1 MKRELPLV
9 ITALVGL
16 VMIVEYFFEITGAS
30 TAAKEMQ
37 DWAII
42 VAAFALAVAA
52 INLALTHARNIS
64 QKRPGWIHS
73 VLLIV
78 SLIITTISGIFLG
91 MDSGAFSFIF
101 NNIITPCGAAFYAM
115 ACFHLFSAAYR
126 AFRAQTPQAAA
137 LLITGVLVM
146 LGRAPIADVISPHLP
161 SIANWL
167 MQVPNLAGMRAV
179 TISAAVGMI
188 GVSLRI
194 LVGIDRT
201 HLGIGQE

>member
-1 MKRELPLV
+1 
-9 ITALVGL
+9 
-16 VMIVEYFFEITGAS
+16 
-30 TAAKEMQ
+30 
-37 DWAII
+37 
-42 VAAFALAVAA
+42 
-52 INLALTHARNIS
+52 
-64 QKRPGWIHS
+64 
-73 VLLIV
+73 
-78 SLIITTISGIFLG
+78 
-91 MDSGAFSFIF
+91 
-101 NNIITPCGAAFYAM
+101 
-115 ACFHLFSAAYR
+115 
-126 AFRAQTPQAAA
+126 
-137 LLITGVLVM
+137 M

>member
-1 MKRELPLV
+1 
-9 ITALVGL
+9 
-16 VMIVEYFFEITGAS
+16 MIVEYFFEIPGTS
-30 TAAKEMQ
+30 IVAKEMQ
-37 DWAII
+37 NWAII

-52 INLALTHARNIS
+52 INLALIHARNIS

-73 VLLIV
+73 VFLLA

-91 MDSGAFSFIF
+91 MDSGTYSFIF
-101 NNIITPCGAAFYAM
+101 DNIITPCGAAFYAM

-126 AFRAQTPQAAA
+126 AFRAKTPQAAA
-137 LLITGVLVM
+137 LLITGVLVI
-146 LGRAPIADVISPHLP
+146 LGRAPIADMISSYLP
-161 SIANWL
+161 SIADWI
-167 MQVPNLAGMRAV
+167 MQVPNLAGMRAI

>member
-9 ITALVGL
+9 ITALAGL
-16 VMIVEYFFEITGAS
+16 VMIVEYFFEIPGTS
-30 TAAKEMQ
+30 IVAKEMQ
-37 DWAII
+37 NWAII

-52 INLALTHARNIS
+52 INLALIHARNIS

-73 VLLIV
+73 VFLLA

-91 MDSGAFSFIF
+91 MDSGTYSFIF
-101 NNIITPCGAAFYAM
+101 DNIITPCGAAFYAM

-126 AFRAQTPQAAA
+126 AFRAKTPQAAA
-137 LLITGVLVM
+137 LLITGVLVI
-146 LGRAPIADVISPHLP
+146 LGRAPIADMISSYLP
-161 SIANWL
+161 SIADWI
-167 MQVPNLAGMRAV
+167 MQVPNLAGMRAI